1 MNPAV
6 RVVPEP
12 KHGARRQQ
20 GDAERNNDT
29 SQRGTDR
36 ETLIEGVIQMKM
48 MRNIVISL
56 SVILLSAPLIS
67 GQDLSKYRTF
77 SLGTSLA
84 ELSKQVGPYSHS
96 TTLIHQ
102 RPAVIQEL
110 TFWTLNSSSSH
121 RVDPF
126 SQILFSFYNGEL
138 YRIVVTYEQDATA
151 GLTEDDMVRA
161 MSVRYGTATR
171 AATEIN
177 FFPANHLD
185 SSTDKVVP
193 FFPTSE
199 PYRSADGLIARW
211 EDSQNSVS
219 LLRSSNLTSFRLAI
233 SSKRLDARANAAI
246 IESVRLEN
254 EEASQKEIARVTKEA
269 DGLATT
275 RQANLKAFRP

>member
-1 MNPAV
+1 M
-6 RVVPEP
+6 
-12 KHGARRQQ
+12 GLRQQ
-20 GDAERNNDT
+20 GDAESNNDT

-36 ETLIEGVIQMKM
+36 ETLIGGDIQMKM

-56 SVILLSAPLIS
+56 SIILLSAPLIS

-110 TFWTLNSSSSH
+110 TFWTLNSSSSD
-121 RVDPF
+121 RADPF

-177 FFPANHLD
+177 FFPRNYLD
-185 SSTDKVVP
+185 SSTDKVIP

-199 PYRSADGLIARW
+199 PYRSVDALIARW
-211 EDSQNSVS
+211 EDSQNAVS
-219 LLRSSNLTSFRLAI
+219 LLRSSNLNSFQLAI
-233 SSKRLDARANAAI
+233 SSKRLDAQAEADI

-254 EEASQKEIARVTKEA
+254 EEVSQKKIARVTKEA